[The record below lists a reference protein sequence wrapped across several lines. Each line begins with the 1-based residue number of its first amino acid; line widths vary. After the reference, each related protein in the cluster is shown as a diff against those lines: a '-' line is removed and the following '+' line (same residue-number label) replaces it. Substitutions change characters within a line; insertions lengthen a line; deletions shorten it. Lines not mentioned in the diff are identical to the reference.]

1 MKRSKTDE
9 SLEWLNQRITDQL
22 ITKIKLTEQHAHNT
36 LVERSSSIQRLLEN
50 QKKQSPLIV
59 QYKVPD
65 LSPIIAKTQQILA
78 RSPSHKQKKTEPK
91 KLIQN
96 NSAVFSGQIQT
107 CESST
112 NLIQESQLAKS
123 CKSGLTRTP
132 SDNQSILNE
141 QQNEAARKEVNEKD
155 QMTTSE
161 PQMKQEKMPKKEVNN
176 DFLNHLNGINIQ
188 KKKKIQE
195 TMHDQR
201 KRQIKCMSFNLLNGQ
216 RQKEMNQNWEQ
227 RFNAVISVILTH
239 GPDIIGTQ
247 EAYHWQL
254 DQIRNHLPL
263 YGQYG
268 SSRNGF
274 YNEKADEFCAVLY
287 KKDKFRVVQGETFF
301 LSETPELV
309 SKSWGSVFNRIATAV
324 KFEILASGK
333 QFWFFSTQLDFSSDE
348 AVRCNQTQVLLERM
362 QKLNAEGLPVVLS
375 GDFHSPSF
383 GPAHQKLTQDGRL
396 RDAASK
402 AREVGKMTES
412 SVRGSDMQAR
422 KNRLYEGLFGKK
434 THQDWIFTDKDT
446 EVLTFAVCTDKYDG
460 VYPALHY
467 PIVSDLEFK

>member
-1 MKRSKTDE
+1 MKYRQNNIQELINDLKKFHIDKI
-9 SLEWLNQRITDQL
+9 NQ
-22 ITKIKLTEQHAHNT
+22 
-36 LVERSSSIQRLLEN
+36 LLEQYTRQYQYQEQNDTIN
-50 QKKQSPLIV
+50 QNSHQFNTITGQININNHIKSVSTEKSLNNYLDREEIDIPGSPKQNDPEFS
-59 QYKVPD
+59 
-65 LSPIIAKTQQILA
+65 TTET
-78 RSPSHKQKKTEPK
+78 KTEPK
-91 KLIQN
+91 R
-96 NSAVFSGQIQT
+96 
-107 CESST
+107 E
-112 NLIQESQLAKS
+112 
-123 CKSGLTRTP
+123 
-132 SDNQSILNE
+132 QSKFELLN
-141 QQNEAARKEVNEKD
+141 K
-155 QMTTSE
+155 
-161 PQMKQEKMPKKEVNN
+161 
-176 DFLNHLNGINIQ
+176 INIQ
-188 KKKKIQE
+188 KKKKIEESIIEQK
-195 TMHDQR
+195 
-201 KRQIKCMSFNLLNGQ
+201 KRQVKCMSFNLLNGQ
-216 RQKEMNQNWEQ
+216 RHTDPSYNWEN
-227 RFNAVISVILTH
+227 REKAVIQVIRTH
-239 GPDIIGTQ
+239 DPDILGTQ

-254 DQIRNHLPL
+254 DYIRWNLPQ
-263 YGQYG
+263 YKQYG
-268 SSRNGF
+268 SSRNGY

-301 LSETPELV
+301 LSETPDIV

-383 GPAHQKLTQDGRL
+383 GPAHQKLTQEGHL

-422 KNRLYEGLFGKK
+422 KNRLNEGLFGKK